1 MIAHANG
8 LCAIPFTTTMAKK
21 YNYFFGLT
29 GHKKRQMFNNF
40 ALGLVVTLGLCHLEE
55 LIFFDHASGGLIV
68 MRALQY
74 AGMAFVI
81 SIPRMMHKT
90 WRFDVPP
97 LISIFIILYCVC
109 SLILG
114 DGLDLNGRIA
124 WWDELVLMETGLL
137 LPLILLWQ
145 IHVAMHLWSDYIH
158 LHKSLIAL
166 VIIFISVGM
175 AACWEVIEYYYFTL
189 FDPEHITAYPVYAD
203 AMTDIFLLLVCA
215 TVIALYGLVRHDAL
229 VERYRPQPAPTKEQ

>member
-1 MIAHANG
+1 
-8 LCAIPFTTTMAKK
+8 MAKK

-40 ALGLVVTLGLCHLEE
+40 ALGLVVTLGICHLVE
-55 LIFFDHASGGLIV
+55 LIFFDHASVGLIV

-81 SIPRMMHKT
+81 SIPRMMRDT
-90 WRFDVPP
+90 WRFDVPRP
-97 LISIFIILYCVC
+97 ISVFMILYIVC

-114 DGLDLNGRIA
+114 DGLDMTGRIA

-137 LPLILLWQ
+137 LPLVLLWQ
-145 IHVAMHLWSDYIH
+145 IHVAMHLWSDYLH
-158 LHKSLIAL
+158 LHKCLIAL
-166 VIIFISVGM
+166 MVIFISVGM

-189 FDPEHITAYPVYAD
+189 FDPEHITGYPLYAD
-203 AMTDIFLLLVCA
+203 AMTDIMLLLVCA
-215 TVIALYGLVRHDAL
+215 IVIALYGLIRHDAL
-229 VERYRPQPAPTKEQ
+229 VERYRPQPAPTKEI